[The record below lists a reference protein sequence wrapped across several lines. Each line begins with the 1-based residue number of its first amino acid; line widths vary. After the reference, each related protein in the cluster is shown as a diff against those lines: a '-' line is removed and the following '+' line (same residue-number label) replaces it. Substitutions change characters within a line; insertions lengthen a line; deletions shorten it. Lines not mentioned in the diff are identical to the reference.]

1 MTTNYELFLSAIRTG
16 DDERT
21 EDAVQAL
28 WRNGDGSLAS
38 LLDLAVIDDDDL
50 RWWAVRALAVAA
62 EEHQQHRAAAMPA
75 LTRALS
81 DTDDSIRCL
90 AALSL
95 GQLKAASAIPAL
107 LVLLTD
113 PVVWLVGRLFNGMAF
128 AGAAMVLE
136 SWLNGLA
143 GANDRA
149 RLLSVYRLVD
159 LCMVTGLQFLRCP
172 AIGDGIDRLSGTLG
186 EDNLLKL
193 FGVEEAA
200 NRLARL
206 LIGIGRRIG
215 QEMQAAM
222 HIGIF
227 VRIGVLDGIKD
238 RPRLLR

>member
-28 WRNGDGSLAS
+28 WRNGDGSLTS

-113 PVVWLVGRLFNGMAF
+113 PSGWVR
-128 AGAAMVLE
+128 GAAAD
-136 SWLNGLA
+136 GLA
-143 GANDRA
+143 LMG
-149 RLLSVYRLVD
+149 
-159 LCMVTGLQFLRCP
+159 
-172 AIGDGIDRLSGTLG
+172 
-186 EDNLLKL
+186 
-193 FGVEEAA
+193 EAA
-200 NRLARL
+200 VPALGSALHDDQEGVRVRAAYALYRIRSMSSARWLFPALNDPNPIVHTYVYETLDEMGL
-206 LIGIGRRIG
+206 LNT
-215 QEMQAAM
+215 
-222 HIGIF
+222 
-227 VRIGVLDGIKD
+227 VLVQ
-238 RPRLLR
+238 

>member
-113 PVVWLVGRLFNGMAF
+113 PSGWVR
-128 AGAAMVLE
+128 GAAAD
-136 SWLNGLA
+136 GLA
-143 GANDRA
+143 LMG
-149 RLLSVYRLVD
+149 
-159 LCMVTGLQFLRCP
+159 
-172 AIGDGIDRLSGTLG
+172 
-186 EDNLLKL
+186 
-193 FGVEEAA
+193 EAA
-200 NRLARL
+200 VPALGSALHDDQEGVRVRAAYALYRIRSMSSARWLFPALNDPNPIVHTYVYETLDEMGL
-206 LIGIGRRIG
+206 LNT
-215 QEMQAAM
+215 
-222 HIGIF
+222 
-227 VRIGVLDGIKD
+227 VLVQ
-238 RPRLLR
+238 

>member
-1 MTTNYELFLSAIRTG
+1 MTTNYELFLSAIKTG

-113 PVVWLVGRLFNGMAF
+113 PSGWVR
-128 AGAAMVLE
+128 GAAAD
-136 SWLNGLA
+136 GLA
-143 GANDRA
+143 LMG
-149 RLLSVYRLVD
+149 
-159 LCMVTGLQFLRCP
+159 
-172 AIGDGIDRLSGTLG
+172 
-186 EDNLLKL
+186 
-193 FGVEEAA
+193 EAA
-200 NRLARL
+200 VPALGSALHDDQEGVRVRAAYALYRIRSMSSARWLFPALNDPNPIVHTYVYETLDEMGL
-206 LIGIGRRIG
+206 LNT
-215 QEMQAAM
+215 
-222 HIGIF
+222 
-227 VRIGVLDGIKD
+227 VLVQ
-238 RPRLLR
+238 